1 MSWLLPARDESASFL
16 ELPSRALR
24 FLRAVLPLFPALA
37 LAAPADLIPAR
48 WPSSDTASLSILA
61 ASPVNCLLVP
71 ESHWSGAFTKAAQAR
86 KITVLGLIAPGT
98 PALPRARRA
107 LDLGFDGVVLEG
119 HFPDAESR
127 SIQQATQSS
136 SRLFVELGLRGRIP
150 LGDDAPPII
159 GTFQGVWAGINP
171 HEEGEAHA
179 APSGAPWIDT
189 NAGFLRFVRAA
200 TSRPFWLSATP
211 PPHSG
216 GSLPRYLQ
224 MIADPAMVGARWILS
239 FEPDFFSRLTHAE
252 ARATRD
258 FKRINQLLAF
268 FEQYR
273 PLQSLPP
280 YGQLAVVAD
289 VSSGALLSGSVLDMI
304 TVKHTPVRPVP
315 FKSITP
321 QTLGQTKMAVN
332 VDPPALDE
340 RQPKVLK
347 DFTRAGGTVLT
358 APPGWRMPEPRPDQ
372 VSTDAEEV
380 KKLDQIWKEVN
391 AMTGRRNLGV
401 RLFNV
406 SSMLS
411 NMLGEPSGA
420 RVVIYLVNYADFP
433 VDSIAVHLLGNFA
446 QVTAYWPERSAK
458 SLAHYENDDGVGVDL
473 DILESAAILIAE
485 K

>member
-1 MSWLLPARDESASFL
+1 M
-16 ELPSRALR
+16 LR
-24 FLRAVLPLFPALA
+24 LFAFLPLLLHATT
-37 LAAPADLIPAR
+37 ADLVPAR
-48 WPSSDTASLSILA
+48 WPSSEPSTLNLLA
-61 ASPVNCLLVP
+61 GSAVNCLLLP
-71 ESHWSGAFTKAAQAR
+71 EAQWSGAFVKAAQQ
-86 KITVLGLIAPGT
+86 KKFTVLALVSPGA

-119 HFPDAESR
+119 NFPAAESR
-127 SIQQATQSS
+127 PVHDALRSA

-150 LGDDAPPII
+150 LGPEAPDII

-171 HEEGEAHA
+171 HEVGEAHA

-200 TSRPFWLSATP
+200 SSRTFWLSATP
-211 PPHSG
+211 PPKSVV
-216 GSLPRYLQ
+216 SLARYLQ
-224 MIADPAMVGARWILS
+224 MIADPAMVGARWVLS
-239 FEPDFFSRLTHAE
+239 FEPEFFGRLVQGET
-252 ARATRD
+252 RAVKD
-258 FKRINQLLAF
+258 FKRMNQLLAF
-268 FEQYR
+268 FEQHR
-273 PLQSLPP
+273 QLQSLPP

-289 VSSGALLSGSVLDMI
+289 VPNGALLSGSVLDMI

-315 FKSITP
+315 FKAVAP
-321 QTLGQTKMAVN
+321 EAFDQARMAVN
-332 VDPPALDE
+332 VDPPALNPA
-340 RQPKVLK
+340 QQKVLK

-372 VSTDAEEV
+372 ITTDAEEV

-411 NMLGEPSGA
+411 NMLGHPDAS
-420 RVVIYLVNYADFP
+420 RVVIYLVNYSDFP
-433 VDSIAVHLLGNFA
+433 VDTIAVHLLGKFSKA
-446 QVTAYWPERSAK
+446 TIHWPERAPK
-458 SLAHYENDDGVGVDL
+458 PLAPYENDDGTGVDI